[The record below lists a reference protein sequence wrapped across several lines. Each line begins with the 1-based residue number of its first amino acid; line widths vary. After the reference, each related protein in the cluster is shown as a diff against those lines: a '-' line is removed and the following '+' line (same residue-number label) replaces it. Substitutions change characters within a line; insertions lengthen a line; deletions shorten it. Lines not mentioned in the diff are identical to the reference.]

1 MKDAAALRLLL
12 VAVVLFGGAW
22 PVTKDALADATP
34 LWFGTSRAAL
44 AALVAAVVLAALGR
58 LRLPQPADRKAV
70 LVLGLFQLGGFF
82 ALTHLA
88 VALVPAGRTAVL
100 SNVVMYWLIPLSVF
114 VLGERVSRARWVAA
128 GLGLAGAAVLVGP
141 WSLDWS
147 DRGVLIGHLM
157 LVIAALLW
165 SIAIIAT
172 RVWPPRAPMLEL
184 LPWCFGIGALVLAP
198 LALLVQ
204 VPPMVPQ
211 ALPVMLALTAIREIQ
226 AMLVLARLPVALDRP
241 VMRVP
246 TAPEA
251 TLATMARA
259 RLRVAQALRAM
270 LGPTAMLA
278 PQALRAQGPPMAGRD
293 LRAALAQ
300 PVTMELARRMAT
312 LAPPVTPGM
321 FRLLVTTSQCPEAQ
335 AAMAEML
342 APAIM
347 A

>member
-34 LWFGTSRAAL
+34 LWFGMSRAAL
-44 AALVAAVVLAALGR
+44 AALVAAVVLAVLGR

-70 LVLGLFQLGGFF
+70 LFLGLFQLGGFF

-147 DRGVLIGHLM
+147 DRGVLVGHLM

-184 LPWCFGIGALVLAP
+184 LPWCFGLGALVLAP
-198 LALLVQ
+198 LALLLE
-204 VPPMVPQ
+204 PDGGIGAASWPH
-211 ALPVMLALTAIREIQ
+211 MLFIGLIAAPLGTWSVVEAGR
-226 AMLVLARLPVALDRP
+226 RLPGAVAS
-241 VMRVP
+241 V
-246 TAPEA
+246 
-251 TLATMARA
+251 
-259 RLRVAQALRAM
+259 
-270 LGPTAMLA
+270 G
-278 PQALRAQGPPMAGRD
+278 
-293 LRAALAQ
+293 
-300 PVTMELARRMAT
+300 
-312 LAPPVTPGM
+312 
-321 FRLLVTTSQCPEAQ
+321 FLLVPAFGVTLGALWLGEPVGWDVI
-335 AAMAEML
+335 L
-342 APAIM
+342 AGVLIVASVVV
-347 A
+347 AVRG

>member
-12 VAVVLFGGAW
+12 VAVVLFGGSW
-22 PVTKDALADATP
+22 PITKDALADATP

-44 AALVAAVVLAALGR
+44 AALVAAAVLAALGR

-70 LVLGLFQLGGFF
+70 LFLGLFQLGGFF

-114 VLGERVSRARWVAA
+114 LLGERVSRARWVAA

-198 LALLVQ
+198 LALLVE
-204 VPPMVPQ
+204 PDGGIGAASWPH
-211 ALPVMLALTAIREIQ
+211 MLFIGLIAAPLGTWSVVEAGR
-226 AMLVLARLPVALDRP
+226 RLPGAVAS
-241 VMRVP
+241 V
-246 TAPEA
+246 
-251 TLATMARA
+251 
-259 RLRVAQALRAM
+259 
-270 LGPTAMLA
+270 G
-278 PQALRAQGPPMAGRD
+278 
-293 LRAALAQ
+293 
-300 PVTMELARRMAT
+300 
-312 LAPPVTPGM
+312 
-321 FRLLVTTSQCPEAQ
+321 FLLVPAVGVTLGALWLGEPVGWDVI
-335 AAMAEML
+335 L
-342 APAIM
+342 AGVLIVASVIV
-347 A
+347 AVRG

>member
-34 LWFGTSRAAL
+34 LWFGMSRAAL

-58 LRLPQPADRKAV
+58 LRLPQASDRKAV
-70 LVLGLFQLGGFF
+70 LFLGLFQLGGFF

-100 SNVVMYWLIPLSVF
+100 SNVVMYWLIPLSVL
-114 VLGERVSRARWVAA
+114 VLGESVSRARWIAA

-184 LPWCFGIGALVLAP
+184 LPWCFGLGALVLAP
-198 LALLVQ
+198 LALLLE
-204 VPPMVPQ
+204 PDGGIGAASWPH
-211 ALPVMLALTAIREIQ
+211 MLFIGLIAAPLGTWSVVEAGR
-226 AMLVLARLPVALDRP
+226 RLPGAVAS
-241 VMRVP
+241 V
-246 TAPEA
+246 
-251 TLATMARA
+251 
-259 RLRVAQALRAM
+259 
-270 LGPTAMLA
+270 G
-278 PQALRAQGPPMAGRD
+278 
-293 LRAALAQ
+293 
-300 PVTMELARRMAT
+300 
-312 LAPPVTPGM
+312 
-321 FRLLVTTSQCPEAQ
+321 FLLVPAFGVTLGAFWLGEPVGWDVI
-335 AAMAEML
+335 L
-342 APAIM
+342 AGVLIVASVIV
-347 A
+347 AVRG